1 MPNMNKVSVIITAGG
16 IGKRMGGNLPKQFI
30 PLSGKPIL
38 LRTLECFAAF
48 DPNFELIITLPS
60 DWHAYWKECLNTFN
74 CTISHTLVSG
84 GEERFHS
91 IKNALDACSGD
102 FILVHDGVRPFVAK
116 ETIKACLNVLEVSEA
131 VIPVLSI
138 KESLRQRHGSSSKA
152 VDRSNY
158 LLVQTPQCFHSNIL
172 RKAYNQEYH
181 SGITDDATLVEA
193 LGIDIQLIEGN
204 EDTIKIT
211 TQKDLIIAEAIL
223 ANQNKE

>member
-1 MPNMNKVSVIITAGG
+1 MPQMNQVSVIITAGG

-30 PLSGKPIL
+30 SLSGKPIL

-48 DPNFELIITLPS
+48 DPTIELIVTLPVE
-60 DWHAYWKECLNTFN
+60 WHAYWKECLKEFD

-91 IKNALDACSGD
+91 IKNALHICTGE
-102 FILVHDGVRPFVAK
+102 FILVHDGVRPFVAN
-116 ETIKACLNVLEVSEA
+116 EMIQACLDVLQAKEA
-131 VIPVLSI
+131 VVPVLPI

-152 VDRSNY
+152 VDRSNF
-158 LLVQTPQCFHSNIL
+158 LLVQTPQCFRSNIL
-172 RKAYNQEYH
+172 RKAYDQEYH
-181 SGITDDATLVEA
+181 SGITDDATLVES

-204 EDTIKIT
+204 EDNIKIT

-223 ANQNKE
+223 ASQNKE

>member
-1 MPNMNKVSVIITAGG
+1 MNKVSVIITAGG
-16 IGKRMGGNLPKQFI
+16 IGKRMGGDLPKQFI
-30 PLSGKPIL
+30 TLSGKPIL

-48 DPNFELIITLPS
+48 DPNFEFILTLPS
-60 DWHAYWKECLNTFN
+60 DWHAYWMECLKTYN
-74 CTISHTLVSG
+74 CSIPHTLVPG

-91 IKNALDACSGD
+91 IKNALDVCTGD

-116 ETIKACLNVLEVSEA
+116 ETIQVCLDVLQVSDA
-131 VIPVLSI
+131 VVPVLPI
-138 KESLRQRHGSSSKA
+138 KESLRQRQGAASKA
-152 VDRSNY
+152 VDRSHF
-158 LLVQTPQCFHSNIL
+158 LLVQTPQCFRSSIL
-172 RKAYNQEYH
+172 RTAYNQEYH
-181 SGITDDATLVEA
+181 SGITDDATLVES

>member
-1 MPNMNKVSVIITAGG
+1 MNKVSIIITAGG
-16 IGKRMGGNLPKQFI
+16 IGKRMGGDLPKQFI

-48 DPNFELIITLPS
+48 DPNFELILTLPS
-60 DWHAYWKECLNTFN
+60 DWHTYWKECLKSFD
-74 CTISHTLVSG
+74 CSIVHTLVSG

-91 IKNALDACSGD
+91 IKNALDVCSGD
-102 FILVHDGVRPFVAK
+102 FILVHDGVRPFVSK
-116 ETIKACLNVLEVSEA
+116 ETIQACLDVLQVNEA
-131 VIPVLSI
+131 VVPVLPI
-138 KESLRQRHGSSSKA
+138 KESLRQCYGSSSKA
-152 VDRSNY
+152 VDRSNF
-158 LLVQTPQCFHSNIL
+158 LLVQTPQCFRSNIL

-181 SGITDDATLVEA
+181 SGITDDATLVES